1 MPTADATL
9 PRDARLVALLIS
21 ACPSI
26 TDAHPS
32 VLLQLLEFANRYT
45 SQVLSDALVYSEHAG
60 RGGSVE
66 EEDVKLAVQ
75 SRVGWEFGGRVP
87 KEFLLSLAA
96 KTNVKALPPVP
107 EVFGVRLPPAK
118 HCLTAVDFDLIP
130 NKPPPGVSLNDQEEG
145 QSDDEEEGSEDYDGG
160 GGGGDDG
167 LAPDDMEM
175 TDGSINLFSMPGE
188 MSGAGDDEQADE
200 GGAGEE
206 DLFGEA
212 DEEEDMAAMDD
223 GGDLDLTDLTVSAA
237 GRTMV
242 NGIGVGEKRR
252 ADDDD
257 DDYDA

>member
-1 MPTADATL
+1 MPAPDAVL

-21 ACPSI
+21 SCPSI

-60 RGGSVE
+60 RGGSVD

-87 KEFLLSLAA
+87 KEFLLTLAA
-96 KTNVKALPPVP
+96 KTNAKPLPPVP

-130 NKPPPGVSLNDQEEG
+130 NKPPPGVSLNDENDE
-145 QSDDEEEGSEDYDGG
+145 DEEEAQSEEDEGFEDDYDGPG
-160 GGGGDDG
+160 GGIG

-175 TDGSINLFSMPGE
+175 ADGSINLFSMPGE
-188 MSGAGDDEQADE
+188 RSGGGDDEQGDE
-200 GGAGEE
+200 GGGGGEE

-212 DEEEDMAAMDD
+212 DEEDDMVGMED
-223 GGDLDLTDLTVSAA
+223 GGDLDLGDLA
-237 GRTMV
+237 GHSMP